1 MKSKILYLLLAVS
14 FGILNYRCS
23 DKVLDILP
31 KNILTAD
38 QVFQSE
44 SGITAYMV
52 SLYNAMPMEDFN
64 FYNRTNYMI
73 PLSSYTDEAIT
84 RRFADEANN
93 VGNGT
98 AEPWWGYNNVRN
110 VNDLMVKIPTSTL
123 NESLKKSIIGEG
135 KFLRA
140 YYYFQMVKRYGGV
153 PIVKTV
159 QNFDGT
165 NLAELQVPRNT
176 EKEVYDFIASDLDSA
191 ALLLPETNVKGRVNK
206 YAAYALKSRA
216 MLYAASA
223 AKYGSIQLNGI
234 LGIPASDAN
243 SYWKAAQDA
252 ANAVITANKYIL
264 YQANPDKIANF
275 QEMFLLKDN
284 PEALLSRFFSFPDKV
299 HRYDCLFLPMG
310 IKGPSG
316 YGSILNPVLDF
327 IEQFEYIDGT
337 SGPLPMGTPAAP
349 VYYTNPLDIYKNRD
363 PRLLASIIVPFSSW
377 RGTVI
382 DVQAGIYDLGVKVEA
397 GAYSTLYNVTTHKID
412 NANGTLRVVGSNG
425 LVSTDGTKSG
435 CYVRKYMDPALERS
449 LATSSG
455 SSQPWIEI
463 RYAEVLLN
471 YAEAAVE
478 LGNIAEAKAKMN
490 IVRAR
495 AGIAAVNDAA
505 VTIDKVRHER
515 MVELA
520 FENHRWWDMRR
531 WRIADKILNN
541 TRLRSI
547 RPYYDVQQNAYR
559 YESGFAGTWY
569 KTFLPKVYYEMI
581 ANAELTKNPKL
592 VQNPGY

>member
-1 MKSKILYLLLAVS
+1 
-14 FGILNYRCS
+14 
-23 DKVLDILP
+23 
-31 KNILTAD
+31 
-38 QVFQSE
+38 
-44 SGITAYMV
+44 
-52 SLYNAMPMEDFN
+52 
-64 FYNRTNYMI
+64 
-73 PLSSYTDEAIT
+73 
-84 RRFADEANN
+84 
-93 VGNGT
+93 
-98 AEPWWGYNNVRN
+98 
-110 VNDLMVKIPTSTL
+110 MVKIPTSTL